1 MRMSGRVDGILSELA
16 TVERLRA
23 SHAAD
28 AALLRRVIALK
39 DYQSRRFARTYADLL
54 AHPRYGTPARFF
66 LDELYGPHEFA
77 DRDAQFARM
86 VPSVVHLFPG
96 ELGSTIENLAQL
108 HALSETLDD
117 TMTRHLEGVD
127 PIDARSY
134 VRAWQ
139 ATGQPESRRRQI
151 ALTLAVGQALDR
163 YTRWR
168 LLRTT
173 LHMMRMPSRAAGLG
187 ALQRF
192 LEVGFDAFSDMNG
205 ATEFLAT
212 IDSRER
218 ALADALESPAARAWA
233 ANGRGRWSEGGALD
247 QLP

>member
-1 MRMSGRVDGILSELA
+1 MSWRIDRILAALSSVD
-16 TVERLRA
+16 RLRA

-28 AALLRRVIALK
+28 AALRQQVIALK

-54 AHPRYGTPARFF
+54 VHPRSGAAARFF
-66 LDELYGPHEFA
+66 LQELYGPHEFA
-77 DRDAQFARM
+77 DRDAQFARV
-86 VPSVVHLFPG
+86 VPSIVHLFPG
-96 ELGSTIENLAQL
+96 ELGETIESLAEL
-108 HALSETLDD
+108 HALSEMFDD
-117 TMTRHLEGVD
+117 AMARHLRGVD
-127 PIDARSY
+127 PIVARSY

-139 ATGQPESRRRQI
+139 ATGEPESRRRQI
-151 ALTLAVGQALDR
+151 ALTLAVGRALDR

-173 LHMMRMPSRAAGLG
+173 LHMMRVPARAAGLG

-192 LEVGFDAFSDMNG
+192 LEVGFDAFSEMGG
-205 ATEFLAT
+205 AAEFLAT

-218 ALADALESPAARAWA
+218 AFADALEGSAARAWA
-233 ANGRGRWSEGGALD
+233 CSGAGPRPDGDALE